1 MDVMELVRNATKIVL
16 ENENRP
22 LNIHGVPGGLLDFTK
37 IKQKPII
44 VGDLHT
50 NLENL
55 KMILNHNGNI
65 DNLKN
70 GNNVLIIIG
79 DAIHNDQSGCM
90 LEMGSS
96 LVIIEYIFNL
106 IITYPKRVI
115 YIRGNHDTFDDRLRK
130 NGIAQ
135 GTEFKKLL
143 IKERGEEYFKAVEK
157 FFESLPMFIIGDGY
171 MITHA
176 GPPRGGITRD
186 ELINISDYPDKYLQ
200 LMWNRIHEFRGTPSA
215 KEYSDHDIN
224 ITKEKLGL
232 PTETAFIVGHNP
244 LWNTGGTTGVWSDV
258 LGIKNHHI
266 LYSGSGSQA
275 PYLVKENGELS
286 LYLAFVPK
294 KEVYNYV

>member
-1 MDVMELVRNATKIVL
+1 L
-16 ENENRP
+16 NR
-22 LNIHGVPGGLLDFTK
+22 HGVPGGLLDFTK

-55 KMILNHNGNI
+55 QMILNHNGNI

-70 GNNVLIIIG
+70 GNNILIIIG

-106 IITYPKRVI
+106 IITYPKKVI
-115 YIRGNHDTFDDRLRK
+115 YIRGNHDTFDERLRK

-143 IKERGEEYFKAVEK
+143 IKERGEEYFRAVDK

-176 GPPRGGITRD
+176 GPPRGGITRE

-232 PTETAFIVGHNP
+232 PKDTAFIVGHNP